1 LPDGW
6 QIHHVT
12 FVNFDYIDGF
22 SELEVRKKTPT
33 LLVAIAGAAL
43 LAGCA
48 ASSSPA
54 SAPAQA
60 PAARA
65 EPVYQCNADGARFA
79 VGQPLTPQLEAAA
92 RVRAGA
98 GIVRA
103 LKPGEAV
110 TMELNGGRLN
120 LDVDARNRVT
130 DVRCG

>member
-1 LPDGW
+1 L
-6 QIHHVT
+6 IILT
-12 FVNFDYIDGF
+12 GF
-22 SELEVRKKTPT
+22 RELEVRKKTP
-33 LLVAIAGAAL
+33 LLLAAVASAAL
-43 LAGCA
+43 LTGCA

-54 SAPAQA
+54 SAPV

-92 RVRAGA
+92 RVRSGA
-98 GIVRA
+98 RIVRA

>member
-1 LPDGW
+1 MK
-6 QIHHVT
+6 
-12 FVNFDYIDGF
+12 
-22 SELEVRKKTPT
+22 KKTQS
-33 LLVAIAGAAL
+33 LLLAAAGAFL

-48 ASSSPA
+48 APA
-54 SAPAQA
+54 TESAPAS
-60 PAARA
+60 PP
-65 EPVYQCNADGARFA
+65 EPVFQCNADGARFA

-98 GIVRA
+98 GIVRV

>member
-1 LPDGW
+1 L
-6 QIHHVT
+6 IILT
-12 FVNFDYIDGF
+12 GF
-22 SELEVRKKTPT
+22 RELEVRKKTPT

-92 RVRAGA
+92 RVRSGA

>member
-1 LPDGW
+1 
-6 QIHHVT
+6 V
-12 FVNFDYIDGF
+12 
-22 SELEVRKKTPT
+22 KTQS
-33 LLVAIAGAAL
+33 LLLAAAGAVAL

-48 ASSSPA
+48 AP
-54 SAPAQA
+54 APAPA
-60 PAARA
+60 PAPPAPPP
-65 EPVYQCNADGARFA
+65 EPVYQCSADGARFA

-98 GIVRA
+98 GTVRV
-103 LKPGEAV
+103 LKPGDAA